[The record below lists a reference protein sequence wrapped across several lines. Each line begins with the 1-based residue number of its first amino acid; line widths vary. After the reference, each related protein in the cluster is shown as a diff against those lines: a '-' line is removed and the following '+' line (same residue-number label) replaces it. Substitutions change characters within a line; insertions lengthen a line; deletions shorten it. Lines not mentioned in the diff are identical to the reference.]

1 MKYLSTLSNSDQLS
15 QNSIILAVAKS
26 ETIDDLLI
34 VASMMASYLKFQGA
48 YISLSDSDY
57 DSYSFW
63 GHDANNEG
71 IFGQAGE
78 LTNYGTFSSEEPYVK
93 NVIKSVGPFVFNLAQ
108 LSQEENLPDH
118 FRHCV
123 QLGYQTLLPFVV
135 RNQSLVVG
143 IIWFAGYDSYEP
155 LNAADAII
163 TDLLTPLGRVL
174 NNIITNIKI
183 EEEQR
188 NRQLLLSLGRDLAD
202 IRTKTQFQDIIDS
215 RFKPRFSF
223 THSYVGIISDDLT
236 YFTSFMMDRNSRSRH
251 HPDFNFEN
259 GTIHEI
265 DRLLYEY
272 LIMAEDP
279 KIFDLDELIKMPDV
293 PDYIRINYE
302 VGTKEMVCFQLR
314 KSRGVRAFL
323 VFYFDRKKSINKRN
337 LRMLKDLGELL
348 STAIAN
354 ILTYEELQ
362 KQELKNKLL
371 LDFSNK
377 VASARDPKGLAKIV
391 KKQLR
396 DAFACECCKIRV
408 INSETFT
415 HFPFLEDAQADNQPL
430 YHQYGHFPV
439 NDGFFNQLLESEDFL
454 EFEVEKLLK
463 AGTGPGYIHQEV
475 ALDIKWI
482 WGVTLKDGTDT
493 PAVLLIYFREINPIK
508 AEAKDLLLRM
518 TYLLSFAISN
528 YIARFRVEE
537 REKEKDVLLDLGHE
551 MITIRDKT
559 DLLTLINVKLKRLI
573 TIDHTSLI
581 LLNEDGKKF
590 KSFLIDPNSAI
601 RLEGNMD
608 NATINW
614 QNVDETIIKIALKSY
629 YPVIINLDKIIN
641 NPATPDYIRINYDA
655 GIREMCVLTLRN
667 NKKNI
672 GLLMLFSDHKQTFLR
687 NGLKILK
694 GLTHQLSI
702 ALSDIISR
710 EQIFKREQERDYLLA
725 ASNFM
730 AKIKDKK
737 DLLEVL
743 NDYLK
748 KLVHFTTSIILLLSE
763 DRSTMNVFL
772 ADPDFKSNLRPL
784 KKDILQYRFN
794 VDDDILENTLKTEHA
809 SVTDL
814 SEYFKQQDVTPPDW
828 LKFYYDADMKWL
840 VTMPLL
846 NDVEPFGIA
855 IFLSNRIIDFEKDAL
870 GTIEGVSNQMAIA
883 VSNILANEAI
893 RKRELEKE
901 VLLSLSHD
909 MSRIRDKNDLISM
922 INNQF
927 KKLFYF
933 NYSTI
938 GVTNED
944 SLTFSFFLTD
954 PNSLSRVHKDY
965 DAINS
970 SKFPLTDGFLDN
982 YIWHDEPY
990 IFDLVAAAQGGYLPP
1005 YLVPAYECGLKEVL
1019 AIRML
1024 SDNAFFGAICFF
1036 SNIKGSFHKG
1046 QTEIVKGIT
1055 DQVSTAV
1062 ANIMANEKAIAR
1074 EREKGLLLAIS
1085 HEIGVVRDRESL
1097 WNFINSRLHKF
1108 IGFTRS
1114 AVLRICEDRTHI
1126 ELYFRDINGPAST
1139 HPAYMKY
1146 ILSPQ
1151 PINDGVFNLALESDE
1166 PYFINYKDLLDTAS
1180 PPQIVAIHYELGYK
1194 EAVLIPLHGE
1204 KEHWGLLFIVADQEG
1219 TFSERNINILKGVA
1233 SQVGVA
1239 ISNIIANEEI
1249 HIREQEKAT
1258 LLSIS
1263 YELGNIRDKK
1273 KLLTFINTSLR
1284 RLINFSNCSI
1294 SSVDKEGKTF
1304 SLYLT
1309 DPQPIL
1315 TDHPEYEQVIN
1326 SIYPVLD
1333 DIYHQILKSEEPTI
1347 FDIALLNTQS
1357 ADTPLYARV
1366 LYEAGLKEAV
1376 SMPLKDETGNV
1387 GVLTFYAEHKNSF
1400 SNNALKIIKG
1410 VSSQISIAVSNIKA
1424 LEDIA
1429 QREQEKSWLLSFSKD
1444 IALVKNKNE
1453 LAVFVDQYFKSVFKV
1468 QDFVITIKNDDNT
1481 TVSYFMYNMPEY
1493 ILKDPRFQAAT
1504 TARNLADFGATAM
1517 VLNSAEPVVFNVN
1530 ELIRNR
1536 MIHPDSITFLKLL
1549 GFEELLGIRLV
1560 AANEP
1565 IGILW
1570 TRPNQINTHLL
1581 KGLSAQISSAIAN
1594 IRANEKIVQHLS
1606 EINRYKQQLE
1616 QENLYL
1622 QDEIKTSYKHSEI
1635 IGSGGS
1641 MQKIFQMVA
1650 QVSNSNSTVLLLGE
1664 TGTGKELIARAIHN
1678 SSAQRDKIMIKINC
1692 AALPAN
1698 LVESEL
1704 FGHERGSFTGAVE
1717 RKIGKFEL
1725 ANKSTL
1731 FLDEVGEMPL
1741 DLQVK
1746 LLRVLQEK
1754 EIERVGGKSTI
1765 KIDVRIIAATNR
1777 DLKKEVEEG
1786 RFRDDLY
1793 YRLNVFPVMLPPL
1806 RSRKEDIPL
1815 LTSFFI
1821 SRYSKTSGNDTM
1833 HISQKAMKELT
1844 DYSWP
1849 GNVREL
1855 EHIIERS
1862 VLLADSDTIKDVHLP
1877 AIETKNQQALHED
1890 YQENYRLQTIE
1901 ENERDHILKALKM
1914 TGGRVSGYGG
1924 AAEMLGVPYST
1935 LTSKM
1940 RKLGIRKAHYFPE
1953 K

>member
-1 MKYLSTLSNSDQLS
+1 MKHISTISDGDLIF
-15 QNSIILAVAKS
+15 QNSIILELSKS

-34 VASMMASYLKFQGA
+34 TAGTIASYLKFQGA
-48 YISLSDSDY
+48 FISLFDKDY
-57 DSYSFW
+57 DSYNFL
-63 GHDANNEG
+63 GHEPNDDAF
-71 IFGQAGE
+71 FGKSE
-78 LTNYGTFSSEEPYVK
+78 IINNYGSFLNEELYVK
-93 NVIKSVGPFVFNLAQ
+93 GIIRSTGPFKFDLAQ
-108 LSQEENLPDH
+108 LSKEENLPDH
-118 FRHCV
+118 FRYCV
-123 QLGYQTLLPFVV
+123 QRGYNILLSFVIK
-135 RNQSLVVG
+135 NQSHIVG
-143 IIWFAGYDSYEP
+143 IIWFAGHDTNLPTIAVNSVVP
-155 LNAADAII
+155 
-163 TDLLTPLGRVL
+163 DLLPFFGTVL

-183 EEEQR
+183 EEEQK

-215 RFKPRFSF
+215 RFKPRFNF
-223 THSYVGIISDDLT
+223 THSYVGTISDDLT

-251 HPDFNFEN
+251 HSDFNFEN
-259 GTIHEI
+259 GTIHKI
-265 DRLLYEY
+265 DRLLYDCL
-272 LIMAEDP
+272 LIAEDP
-279 KIFDLDELIKMPDV
+279 TILDLDELIKIPDA
-293 PDYIRINYE
+293 PDYIKINYD
-302 VGTKEMVCFQLR
+302 VGTKEMVLFQLR
-314 KSRGVRAFL
+314 ESRGIRAFL
-323 VFYFDRKKSINKRN
+323 CFYFNSKRSVNKPN
-337 LRMLKDLGELL
+337 LRILKELGELL
-348 STAIAN
+348 STAIVN

-362 KQELKNKLL
+362 KQELTNKLL

-377 VASARDPKGLAKIV
+377 VASARDSKGLVKIV
-391 KKQLR
+391 KNQFR
-396 DAFACECCKIRV
+396 NTFACKYCKIRV

-415 HFPFLEDAQADNQPL
+415 HFPLFEDSQADNRPR
-430 YHQYGHFPV
+430 YHQHGHFPV
-439 NDGFFNQLLESEDFL
+439 NDGFFNQLVESEDFL

-463 AGTGPGYIHQEV
+463 AGTGPGYIQQE
-475 ALDIKWI
+475 ASRGIKWI

-493 PAVLLIYFREINPIK
+493 PAVLLIFFRENNPIK

-518 TYLLSFAISN
+518 TYLLSFAVSN
-528 YIARFRVEE
+528 YIARFRIEE
-537 REKEKDVLLDLGHE
+537 REKEKDVLLDLGQE
-551 MITIRDKT
+551 MITIRDKN

-573 TIDHTSLI
+573 DIDHTSLI
-581 LLNEDGKKF
+581 LLNENGKKF
-590 KSFLIDPNSAI
+590 NSFLIEPNSAI
-601 RLEGNMD
+601 QFEDNLD
-608 NATINW
+608 NAISNW
-614 QNVDETIIKIALKSY
+614 QNADEIIVKVALKSY
-629 YPVIINLDKIIN
+629 YPVVIDLDKIIN
-641 NPATPDYIRINYDA
+641 NPAIPDYIRLNYEA
-655 GIREMCVLTLRN
+655 GIRELCVLPLRN

-672 GLLMLFSDHKQTFLR
+672 GLLMLFSNHKGTFLR
-687 NGLKILK
+687 NELKILK
-694 GLTHQLSI
+694 GVTHQLSI
-702 ALSDIISR
+702 AVSDIISR

-725 ASNFM
+725 AGNFM

-743 NDYLK
+743 NNYLK
-748 KLVHFTTSIILLLSE
+748 KLVHFTTNIILLLSE

-772 ADPDFKSNLRPL
+772 ADPDFKSKSYLL
-784 KKDILQYRFN
+784 KKDIPGYRFN
-794 VDDDILENTLKTEHA
+794 VDDDILKDAFKTEHA
-809 SVTDL
+809 NVINL
-814 SEYFKQQDVTPPDW
+814 SQYFSRQNETPPDW
-828 LKFYYDADMKWL
+828 LKFYYDSDMKWL

-846 NDVEPFGIA
+846 NDVKPFGIA
-855 IFLSNRIIDFEKDAL
+855 IFLSNRAVDFEKNAL
-870 GTIEGVSNQMAIA
+870 GIIEGVSNQMAIA

-909 MSRIRDKNDLISM
+909 VSRIRDKNDLISM

-965 DAINS
+965 AAINA

-1005 YLVPAYECGLKEVL
+1005 YLVPAYDCGLKEVL
-1019 AIRML
+1019 AIRIL

-1074 EREKGLLLAIS
+1074 EREKELLLAIS

-1097 WNFINSRLHKF
+1097 WGFINNRLHKF

-1114 AVLRICEDRTHI
+1114 AVLRICEDRTQI
-1126 ELYFRDINGPAST
+1126 EVYFKDVNGPASI
-1139 HPAYMKY
+1139 HPAYMEY

-1151 PINDGVFNLALESDE
+1151 SIDDGVFNLALESDE

-1180 PPQIVAIHYELGYK
+1180 PPPIAAIHHELGYK
-1194 EAVLIPLHGE
+1194 EAVLIPLQGE
-1204 KEHWGLLFIVADQEG
+1204 KEHWGLLFIAADREG
-1219 TFSERNINILKGVA
+1219 TFTERNINILKGVA
-1233 SQVGVA
+1233 SQVGVV
-1239 ISNIIANEEI
+1239 ISNIVANEEI

-1263 YELGNIRDKK
+1263 YELGNIRDKE

-1294 SSVDKEGKTF
+1294 ASVDKEGKTF
-1304 SLYLT
+1304 SWYLT

-1315 TDHPEYEQVIN
+1315 TDHPEYEQVAN
-1326 SIYPVLD
+1326 KTYPVLD
-1333 DIYHQILKSEEPTI
+1333 GIYNQILNSEEPTI
-1347 FDIALLNTQS
+1347 FDVAQLNAQLPDTHSYAKLL
-1357 ADTPLYARV
+1357 YKI
-1366 LYEAGLKEAV
+1366 GLKEAV
-1376 SMPLKDETGNV
+1376 TMPLKDETGNV
-1387 GVLTFYAEHKNSF
+1387 GVLTFYAEQKNSF
-1400 SNNALKIIKG
+1400 SANALKIIKG
-1410 VSSQISIAVSNIKA
+1410 VSSQISIAASNIRA
-1424 LEDIA
+1424 HEDIA

-1444 IALVKNKNE
+1444 IALVKNKKE
-1453 LAVFVDQYFKSVFKV
+1453 LAVFVDQYFKNVFKV
-1468 QDFVITIKNDDNT
+1468 NDFIILIKNDDN
-1481 TVSYFMYNMPEY
+1481 TVSYFMYNVPEHVM
-1493 ILKDPRFQAAT
+1493 KDHLFQAAV
-1504 TARNLADFGATAM
+1504 AAPAQSLPDFGATAM
-1517 VLNSAEPVVFNVN
+1517 VLNSEEPVVLNVN
-1530 ELIRNR
+1530 EMIINR
-1536 MIHPDSITFLKLL
+1536 MVRPDGIPILKLL
-1549 GFEELLGIRLV
+1549 GFEEVLGIRLV

-1570 TRPNQINTHLL
+1570 TRPNQVNTHLL

-1594 IRANEKIVQHLS
+1594 IKANQKIVQHLS
-1606 EINRYKQQLE
+1606 EINKYKQQLE

-1622 QDEIKTSYKHSEI
+1622 QDEIGTSYNHSEI
-1635 IGSGGS
+1635 IGSGGG
-1641 MQKIFQMVA
+1641 MQKIFQMVS
-1650 QVSNSNSTVLLLGE
+1650 QVANSNSTVLLLGE

-1678 SSAQRDKIMIKINC
+1678 SSARKDKLMIKVNC

-1704 FGHERGSFTGAVE
+1704 FGHERGSFTGAIE
-1717 RKIGKFEL
+1717 RKLGKFEL

-1731 FLDEVGEMPL
+1731 FLDEVGEMPPE
-1741 DLQVK
+1741 LQVK
-1746 LLRVLQEK
+1746 LLRVLQER

-1777 DLKKEVEEG
+1777 DLKKEVDEG

-1793 YRLNVFPVMLPPL
+1793 YRLNVFPLMLPPL

-1821 SRYSKTSGNDTM
+1821 NRYSKTSGKNTTN
-1833 HISQKAMKELT
+1833 ISQKAMKELME
-1844 DYSWP
+1844 YSWP

-1862 VLLADSDTIKDVHLP
+1862 VLLANSDTIKKVPLP
-1877 AIETKNQQALHED
+1877 VFEQEIPHTEN
-1890 YQENYRLQTIE
+1890 ENYSLLTIE
-1901 ENERDHILKALKM
+1901 ENEREHILKALKM
-1914 TGGRVSGYGG
+1914 TKGKVSGYNG
-1924 AAEMLGVPYST
+1924 AAEILGVPYST

>member
-1 MKYLSTLSNSDQLS
+1 MKHLSTNSDGDQLF
-15 QNSIILAVAKS
+15 QHSIILKIANS

-34 VASMMASYLKFQGA
+34 VAGIIASYLKFQGA

-57 DSYSFW
+57 DRYSFW
-63 GHDANNEG
+63 GHEAHHEG
-71 IFGQAGE
+71 IFGKSGE
-78 LTNYGTFSSEEPYVK
+78 LTNYGTFSSGEPYVK
-93 NVIKSVGPFVFNLAQ
+93 NVIKSVSPVAFNLTQ
-108 LSQEENLPDH
+108 LSQEEHLPDH
-118 FRHCV
+118 FRYCV

-155 LNAADAII
+155 LHAAEGII
-163 TDLLTPLGRVL
+163 TDLLTPFGTVL
-174 NNIITNIKI
+174 NNIITNIRI

-215 RFKPRFSF
+215 RFKPRFNF

-236 YFTSFMMDRNSRSRH
+236 YFTSFMMDRNSKSLH

-259 GTIHEI
+259 GTIHKI
-265 DRLLYEY
+265 DRLLYDY

-279 KIFDLDELIKMPDV
+279 KIFDLDELIKLPDV

-302 VGTKEMVCFQLR
+302 VGTKEMVPFQLR
-314 KSRGVRAFL
+314 KSRGISAFL
-323 VFYFDRKKSINKRN
+323 VFYFDRKKSINKHN
-337 LRMLKDLGELL
+337 LRMLKDLGDLL

-371 LDFSNK
+371 LNFSNRI
-377 VASARDPKGLAKIV
+377 ASARDPKGLAKII

-396 DAFACECCKIRV
+396 DAFACEYCRIRA
-408 INSETFT
+408 IHSETFT
-415 HFPFLEDAQADNQPL
+415 HFPFLEDAHTDNQPL
-430 YHQYGHFPV
+430 YHHYGHFPV

-463 AGTGPGYIHQEV
+463 AGTGPGYIQQE
-475 ALDIKWI
+475 AAQGIKWI
-482 WGVTLKDGTDT
+482 WGATLKDGTDT
-493 PAVLLIYFREINPIK
+493 PAILLIYFKEINPIK

-537 REKEKDVLLDLGHE
+537 REKEKDILLDLGQE
-551 MITIRDKT
+551 MITVRDKN

-573 TIDHTSLI
+573 NIDHTSLI
-581 LLNEDGKKF
+581 LLNENGKKF
-590 KSFLIDPNSAI
+590 KSFFIDPNSGT
-601 RLEGNMD
+601 RLYGNTD
-608 NATINW
+608 NATTNW
-614 QNVDETIIKIALKSY
+614 QNADDTIIKIALKSH
-629 YPVIINLDKIIN
+629 YPVVISLDKIIN

-672 GLLMLFSDHKQTFLR
+672 GLLMIFSDQKHTFLR

-743 NDYLK
+743 NNYLK

-763 DRSTMNVFL
+763 DRSTMSVFL
-772 ADPDFKSNLRPL
+772 SDPNFKSNLRPL
-784 KKDILQYRFN
+784 KKDIPQYQFN
-794 VDDDILENTLKTEHA
+794 IDDDILQNAFKTEHA
-809 SVTDL
+809 TVTDL
-814 SEYFKQQDVTPPDW
+814 SQYFGQQDVIPPDW
-828 LKFYYDADMKWL
+828 LKFYYDSDMKWL

-846 NDVEPFGIA
+846 NDIEPFGIA
-855 IFLSNRIIDFEKDAL
+855 IFVSNRIVDFEKDAL

-883 VSNILANEAI
+883 VSNILGNEAI

-909 MSRIRDKNDLISM
+909 VSRIRDKNDLISM

-938 GVTNED
+938 GVINED

-965 DAINS
+965 DKINA

-990 IFDLVAAAQGGYLPP
+990 IFDLVAAVQGGYLPP

-1019 AIRML
+1019 AIRIL
-1024 SDNAFFGAICFF
+1024 SDNAFFGALCFF
-1036 SNIKGSFHKG
+1036 SNIKDSFHKG

-1062 ANIMANEKAIAR
+1062 ANIMAHEKAIAR
-1074 EREKGLLLAIS
+1074 EREKELLLAIS

-1126 ELYFRDINGPAST
+1126 EVYFRDLNGPASA
-1139 HPAYMKY
+1139 HPDYMKY

-1151 PINDGVFNLALESDE
+1151 PINDGVFNLALGSDE
-1166 PYFINYKDLLDTAS
+1166 PYFINYKDLLGTAS
-1180 PPQIVAIHYELGYK
+1180 PPQIAVIHDELGYK
-1194 EAVLIPLHGE
+1194 EAVLIPLKGE
-1204 KEHWGLLFIVADQEG
+1204 KEHWGILFFAAYQES

-1263 YELGNIRDKK
+1263 YELGNIRDKEN
-1273 KLLTFINTSLR
+1273 LLNFINTGLR
-1284 RLINFSNCSI
+1284 RLINFSQCSI
-1294 SSVDKEGKTF
+1294 ASVDKESNTF
-1304 SLYLT
+1304 SWYLT
-1309 DPQPIL
+1309 DPQSIL
-1315 TDHPEYEQVIN
+1315 TEHPEYEQLTN
-1326 SIYPVLD
+1326 STYPVLD
-1333 DIYHQILKSEEPTI
+1333 GLYNQILNSEEPTI
-1347 FDIALLNTQS
+1347 FDVAQLNAQLPNTHAYAKLLHKI
-1357 ADTPLYARV
+1357 
-1366 LYEAGLKEAV
+1366 GLKEAV
-1376 SMPLKDETGNV
+1376 TIPLKDETGNV
-1387 GVLTFYAEHKNSF
+1387 GVLTFYAEQKSSF
-1400 SNNALKIIKG
+1400 SANALKIIKG

-1424 LEDIA
+1424 LEDVA

-1453 LAVFVDQYFKSVFKV
+1453 LAVFVDQYFKNVFKV
-1468 QDFVITIKNDDNT
+1468 HDFVIVIKNDDNT
-1481 TVSYFMYNMPEY
+1481 VSFFMYNVPEHVQ
-1493 ILKDPRFQAAT
+1493 KDPRFQVMAAAST
-1504 TARNLADFGATAM
+1504 RNPADSGATAM
-1517 VLNSAEPVVFNVN
+1517 VLNSEEPVVLNVN
-1530 ELIRNR
+1530 EMIRNR
-1536 MIHPDSITFLKLL
+1536 MVIPDSIPILKLL

-1565 IGILW
+1565 IGIFW

-1581 KGLSAQISSAIAN
+1581 KGLSAQLSSAIAN
-1594 IRANEKIVQHLS
+1594 IKANQKIVQHLS

-1622 QDEIKTSYKHSEI
+1622 QDEIGTSYNHSEI

-1650 QVSNSNSTVLLLGE
+1650 QVANSNSTVLLLGE

-1678 SSAQRDKIMIKINC
+1678 SSARKDKLMIKVNC

-1704 FGHERGSFTGAVE
+1704 FGHERGSFTGAIE
-1717 RKIGKFEL
+1717 RRLGKFEL
-1725 ANKSTL
+1725 ADKSTL

-1741 DLQVK
+1741 ELQVK

-1777 DLKKEVEEG
+1777 DLKKEVDEG

-1793 YRLNVFPVMLPPL
+1793 YRLNVFPLMLPPL

-1821 SRYSKTSGNDTM
+1821 NRYCKTSGKNTTN
-1833 HISQKAMKELT
+1833 ISQKAMKELV

-1862 VLLADSDTIKDVHLP
+1862 VLLANSNTIKEVLLP
-1877 AIETKNQQALHED
+1877 VIEKKFTPTENED
-1890 YQENYRLQTIE
+1890 YRLLTIE

-1914 TGGRVSGYGG
+1914 TGGKVSGYSG
-1924 AAEMLGVPYST
+1924 AAAMLGVPYST

-1940 RKLGIRKAHYFPE
+1940 RKLGIRKAHYSPPQ
-1953 K
+1953 